1 MKMLSCF
8 QALSFSAWSTG
19 YKMCTWRKCGTE
31 EGDLEMPADGFPKED
46 EDDVDFKRANHCA
59 M

>member
-1 MKMLSCF
+1 
-8 QALSFSAWSTG
+8 
-19 YKMCTWRKCGTE
+19 MCTWRKCGTE